1 MYVWAHGT
9 AKVYKYENAVVR
21 GIKLYVHP
29 YRLENN
35 KVKPLSLGS
44 LAQSEEPLSHKQ
56 KVRDHNPD
64 DPLNQCFICTGKI
77 SNY

>member
-1 MYVWAHGT
+1 MATDNAVTTENIIIKLGWIYSARGT
-9 AKVYKYENAVVR
+9 ARVYKHENAVMR

-44 LAQSEEPLSHKQ
+44 LAQS
-56 KVRDHNPD
+56 VRA
-64 DPLNQCFICTGKI
+64 
-77 SNY
+77 SVS

>member
-1 MYVWAHGT
+1 MATDNAVTTENIIIKLGWLYLARGT

-29 YRLENN
+29 YRLENS

-44 LAQSEEPLSHKQ
+44 LDQL
-56 KVRDHNPD
+56 VRSR
-64 DPLNQCFICTGKI
+64 G
-77 SNY
+77 S